1 MQQDKSADAKKAS
14 KKSATE
20 GAAAGAPTPTGR
32 NAKQRTPKRK
42 VCIFCIEKSEYI
54 DYKDTPKLRRFTT
67 EKGKIVPRRT
77 SGNCAKHQRVLATA
91 IKNARIMALMPFK
104 AE

>member
-1 MQQDKSADAKKAS
+1 MV
-14 KKSATE
+14 
-20 GAAAGAPTPTGR
+20 GR
-32 NAKQRTPKRK
+32 KNAQRPPKRK
-42 VCIFCIEKSEYI
+42 VCIFCIDKSEYI
-54 DYKDTPKLRRFTT
+54 DYKDTQKLRRFTT

-77 SGNCAKHQRVLATA
+77 SGNCAKHQRILATA